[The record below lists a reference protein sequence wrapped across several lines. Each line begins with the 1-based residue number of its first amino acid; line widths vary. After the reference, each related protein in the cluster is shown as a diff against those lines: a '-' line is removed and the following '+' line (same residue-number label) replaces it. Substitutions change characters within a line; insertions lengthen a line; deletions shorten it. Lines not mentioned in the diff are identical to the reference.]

1 MAKKTKK
8 VNKTTKTRTGAQFF
22 QSDAEKKARLAADA
36 GYTDIEKA
44 INKAFLKKYESGDIT
59 REEYIASGRTS
70 ARVFADSIE
79 DAIKRPPKASGTG
92 RAVMKGRGGSFKGV
106 N

>member
-22 QSDAEKKARLAADA
+22 QSDAEKKARLAAGG
-36 GYTDIEKA
+36 GYTETEKA
-44 INKAFLKKYESGDIT
+44 INAALDKKMYSGEFPPEKT
-59 REEYIASGRTS
+59 GSLRGN
-70 ARVFADSIE
+70 VFADSVE

>member
-44 INKAFLKKYESGDIT
+44 INAALDKKLYSGEFPPEKTGSLRAD
-59 REEYIASGRTS
+59 
-70 ARVFADSIE
+70 VFVDSVE
-79 DAIKRPPKASGTG
+79 DAIKRPPKGLKHG
-92 RAVMKGRGGSFKGV
+92 GAVMKGRGGSFKGV